1 MDGWTQKGF
10 NHILRDWKTE
20 SAVSDE
26 LKESLAGIETY
37 DQVCLSIPYS
47 GYRCIHMLHDIAV
60 KYGIHSWIGCP
71 ALNILAPEVQGCCA
85 RVCKCYGALM

>member
-37 DQVCLSIPYS
+37 DQVCLSIS
-47 GYRCIHMLHDIAV
+47 RRGYPTVGIDVSTCCMTSLLSMGFIH
-60 KYGIHSWIGCP
+60 G
-71 ALNILAPEVQGCCA
+71 
-85 RVCKCYGALM
+85 